1 MEMDEVLTSNIIM
14 NMDIK
19 ELYLLYQTSK
29 DIRNMINQKYIMLNL
44 LKKYQSRYL
53 DYKWGY
59 YDFIDLIWE
68 QLTNHIDFEN
78 NVYLKDEILSA
89 GLIIINRYLNSGD
102 KITVYCD
109 YKHEHIKNEWI
120 CHASYFLMNHGFK
133 SIINQIYDELDDIY
147 DKTETNKIYKN
158 WLKLLKIKLVSYYIS
173 DDNRLVDTNQH
184 DYFKIYYN
192 KLYERKYY

>member
-1 MEMDEVLTSNIIM
+1 MDEVLTYNIIM
-14 NMDIK
+14 NMEIK

-29 DIRNMINQKYIMLNL
+29 DIRNMINQKYIMLAL

-53 DYKWGY
+53 DYEWGY

-68 QLTNHIDFEN
+68 QLTNQANFEN
-78 NVYLKDEILSA
+78 NVYLKDEILTA

-109 YKHEHIKNEWI
+109 YKHEYVKNEWI

-158 WLKLLKIKLVSYYIS
+158 WLKLLKIKIISYYIS
-173 DDNRLVDTNQH
+173 DDIRLATNQH
-184 DYFKIYYN
+184 DYFKIYYD
-192 KLYERKYY
+192 KLHKRKHGYY